1 MKRRRRGL
9 SAKNL
14 FLSLKVK
21 VALWRPFFL
30 GGAGK
35 AAAAAVVVTYSSVT
49 GVVRHQVKMFDE

>member
-35 AAAAAVVVTYSSVT
+35 AAAVVVAYSSVT